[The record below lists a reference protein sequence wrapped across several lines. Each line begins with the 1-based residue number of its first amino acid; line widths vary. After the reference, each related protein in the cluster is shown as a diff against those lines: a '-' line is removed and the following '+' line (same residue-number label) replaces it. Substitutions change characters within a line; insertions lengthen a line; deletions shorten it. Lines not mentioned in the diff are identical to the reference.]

1 MTDRLRSPSTRLS
14 QRAPGDPVAP
24 RSFGGA
30 RRQGR
35 ARALA
40 SLGPVAALTSLLYA
54 SAITL
59 ASCGVAPAPIAHP
72 QYSVP
77 APVEN
82 QVTVTA
88 TRAPTV
94 GGVTPV
100 YIAISNGDQ
109 VARRVV
115 PRQIFAVSQDRR
127 VAAIAPG
134 EAARMAGGANEL
146 IGVLESGAV
155 SGAAGGALGAGV
167 GALAGAFEGGA
178 KPAAL
183 IGGAVGAGWGAFEG
197 APRGAAAA
205 RRQANQQ
212 LKSLA
217 LRPQRLDYNF
227 SASGYVFFPSGNY
240 NWVEVLL
247 VNVETGRTESYRA
260 LW

>member
-1 MTDRLRSPSTRLS
+1 M
-14 QRAPGDPVAP
+14 A
-24 RSFGGA
+24 
-30 RRQGR
+30 
-35 ARALA
+35 
-40 SLGPVAALTSLLYA
+40 
-54 SAITL
+54 
-59 ASCGVAPAPIAHP
+59 CGVAPAPIAHP
-72 QYSVP
+72 QYAVP
-77 APVEN
+77 VPVEN
-82 QVTVTA
+82 QITVTA

-109 VARRVV
+109 VPRRVV
-115 PRQIFAVSQDRR
+115 PRQIFAVSTDSR
-127 VAAIAPG
+127 VAAIPPG
-134 EAARMAGGANEL
+134 EAARLAGGANEL
-146 IGVLESGAV
+146 AGVLESGAA

-178 KPAAL
+178 KPGAL
-183 IGGAVGAGWGAFEG
+183 LGGAVGAGFGAFEG

-217 LRPQRLDYNF
+217 LRPARLEYNF
-227 SASGYVFFPSGNY
+227 SASGYVFFPAGSY